1 MNKYLALTIATIIT
15 SAVIGGSLGWF
26 FPYPNETP
34 TQVTETAK

>member
-1 MNKYLALTIATIIT
+1 MNKYFALTIATLIT
-15 SAVIGGSLGWF
+15 SAIVGASIGWF